1 MNENKLVKDRECIK
15 CKHFF
20 DCAGKPKG
28 ARCIKFEERKGKCI
42 DCKHFKILYPPM
54 GKYDNGQAKCEK
66 HNLIV
71 DYFSKQKL
79 KRLTCIEEGSTT

>member
-28 ARCIKFEERKGKCI
+28 ARCIKFEERQGKDDKDI
-42 DCKHFKILYPPM
+42 
-54 GKYDNGQAKCEK
+54 
-66 HNLIV
+66 
-71 DYFSKQKL
+71 
-79 KRLTCIEEGSTT
+79 